1 MNLIKHALNS
11 LTDTHDL
18 DVAIFNDVLDYILS
32 GHASDIEISGF
43 LSAFTMIPV
52 QKKHLLSAV
61 IYLRQ
66 KMIRVN
72 APEDAVDC
80 CGTGGD
86 STQTGGSL
94 NISTATAFFAA
105 ATGLSVAK
113 HGNRSVS
120 SRSGS
125 ADVLESL
132 GYKIQESPD
141 DIEKTLRDTSLCFMF
156 APYFHP
162 SLKYVSHIRKALG
175 IKTFFNILGPLLNP
189 ASVKYQ
195 MIGVYDFRLAPM
207 IAEILRDTGTHTAL
221 IVHSADGADELTLSG
236 VNHYV
241 LLKNND
247 ISVGTLSPDDVGLP
261 TYSSDDL
268 LGGDAEYNAIAL
280 KNLCTGHSGAYRD
293 TVLLNTGALLYISG
307 HAPTIAAGVTQA
319 KQIKNV
325 DLRVFLS

>member
-1 MNLIKHALNS
+1 MSIIKHTLNA
-11 LTDTHDL
+11 LTDKHDL
-18 DVAIFNDVLDYILS
+18 DVAVFNDVLDYMLS
-32 GHASDIEISGF
+32 GHASDIEMSGF

-61 IYLRQ
+61 IYLRK
-66 KMIRVN
+66 KMIRVD
-72 APEDAVDC
+72 APENAVDC

-86 STQTGGSL
+86 SEKTGGSL

-105 ATGLSVAK
+105 AAGLIVAK

-132 GYKIQESPD
+132 GYKIQESPS
-141 DIEKTLRDTSLCFMF
+141 DIAETLRKTSLCFMF

-175 IKTFFNILGPLLNP
+175 IKTFFNLLGPMLNP

-207 IAEILRDTGTHTAL
+207 MAEILRDTGTHTAL

-236 VNHYV
+236 INHYV
-241 LLKNND
+241 LLKNNE
-247 ISVGTLSPDDVGLP
+247 ISVGTLSPDDVDLP
-261 TYSSDDL
+261 IYPPDSL
-268 LGGDAEYNAIAL
+268 LGGDADYNANAL
-280 KNLCTGHSGAYRD
+280 KNICAGQSGAYRD

-307 HAPTIAAGVTQA
+307 HAPTIATGVTQA

-325 DLRVFLS
+325 DLKVFLN